1 MVVLSAAKVIQKSNP
16 HKFILVISY
25 NPHKFYYVLL
35 SKSHK
40 FAMVTRGQVLSHPF
54 TG

>member
-1 MVVLSAAKVIQKSNP
+1 MVVLSAAKVKQKFNS
-16 HKFILVISY
+16 HKFIVVISY

-40 FAMVTRGQVLSHPF
+40 FAIIE
-54 TG
+54 

>member
-1 MVVLSAAKVIQKSNP
+1 MVVLSAAKVIQKFNP
-16 HKFILVISY
+16 HKFISVISY

-40 FAMVTRGQVLSHPF
+40 FTMVTRGHVPVTPF
-54 TG
+54 